1 MKDKIFR
8 PFNSSI
14 KIKIEGKDVKRFIRM
29 LYRSGIYFE
38 EISLDHGS
46 AYIKVDKKNYKKL
59 NEIKTSYNIEVIEL
73 FGISKFNHLIRS
85 NFISF
90 QFFLLYFL
98 SNIIFDVEVIHN
110 DKYIRDLLYSE
121 LDKYNIKKYNFV
133 KKYEYVQK
141 VKNEILNNYKNDI
154 EWLEIERVGTVYKIR
169 VDKRIIN
176 NIKQDGQNRHVVAK
190 KNGIIMR
197 IVAEK
202 GEIVKKVY
210 DYVRAGDII
219 ISGEIYKN
227 KEVIGQTSASG
238 DVYAEVWYKVKVE
251 MPISYKE
258 EALTGRSKNVIN
270 ISFLDKNINI
280 FDFHRYNNSKKE
292 GNTILSDF
300 FGMFT
305 IKYNKEYEINV
316 KDEVNNIISEEFA
329 FKMARKKIEDQLG
342 RGEYIISQKKLKT
355 VINNSTI
362 ITEVFFKV
370 YENTLCCFWS

>member
-1 MKDKIFR
+1 MFES
-8 PFNSSI
+8 FY

-38 EISLDHGS
+38 EISLDRGS
-46 AYIKVDKKNYKKL
+46 AYIKVDKDNYKKL
-59 NEIKTSYNIEVIEL
+59 KDIKTSYNIEVIEL
-73 FGISKFNHLIRS
+73 FGISKFKHLIKT
-85 NFISF
+85 NFIF
-90 QFFLLYFL
+90 LIFTALGIFLLYFL

-121 LDKYNIKKYNFV
+121 LDKYNIKKFNFV

-154 EWLEIERVGTVYKIR
+154 EWLEIERVGTLYNIR

-219 ISGEIYKN
+219 ISGDIYKN

-258 EALTGRSKNVIN
+258 EALTGRSKKVIN
-270 ISFLDKNINI
+270 VSFLDKNINI

-292 GNTILSDF
+292 ENTILSDF

-305 IKYNKEYEINV
+305 IKYNKEYEINI

-370 YENTLCCFWS
+370 YENISSYSYF

>member
-1 MKDKIFR
+1 MFES
-8 PFNSSI
+8 FY

-38 EISLDHGS
+38 EISLDRGS
-46 AYIKVDKKNYKKL
+46 AYIKVDKDNYKKL
-59 NEIKTSYNIEVIEL
+59 KDIKTSYNIEVIEL
-73 FGISKFNHLIRS
+73 FGISKFKHLIKT
-85 NFISF
+85 NFIF
-90 QFFLLYFL
+90 LIFTALGIFLLYFL

-121 LDKYNIKKYNFV
+121 LDKYNIKKFSFV

-154 EWLEIERVGTVYKIR
+154 EWLEIERVGTLYNIR

-219 ISGEIYKN
+219 ISGDIYKN

-258 EALTGRSKNVIN
+258 EALTGRSKKVIN

-292 GNTILSDF
+292 ENTILSDF

-370 YENTLCCFWS
+370 YENISSYSYF

>member
-1 MKDKIFR
+1 MFES
-8 PFNSSI
+8 FY

-46 AYIKVDKKNYKKL
+46 AYIKVDKENYKKL
-59 NEIKTSYNIEVIEL
+59 KDIKTSYNIEVIEL
-73 FGISKFNHLIRS
+73 FGISKFKHLIKT
-85 NFISF
+85 NFIF
-90 QFFLLYFL
+90 LIFTAFGIFLLYFL

-154 EWLEIERVGTVYKIR
+154 EWLEIERVGAVYKIR

-329 FKMARKKIEDQLG
+329 FKMARKKIEDQLV

-370 YENTLCCFWS
+370 YENISSYSYF

>member
-1 MKDKIFR
+1 MFES
-8 PFNSSI
+8 FY

-38 EISLDHGS
+38 EISLDRGS
-46 AYIKVDKKNYKKL
+46 AYIKVDKENYKKL
-59 NEIKTSYNIEVIEL
+59 KDIKTSYNIEVIEL
-73 FGISKFNHLIRS
+73 FGISKFKHLIKT
-85 NFISF
+85 NFIF
-90 QFFLLYFL
+90 LIFTVLGIFLLYFL

-121 LDKYNIKKYNFV
+121 LDKYNIKKFSFV

-154 EWLEIERVGTVYKIR
+154 EWLEIERVGTLYNIR

-219 ISGEIYKN
+219 ISGDIYKN

-258 EALTGRSKNVIN
+258 EALTGRSKKVIN
-270 ISFLDKNINI
+270 VSFLDKNINI

-292 GNTILSDF
+292 ENTILSDF

-370 YENTLCCFWS
+370 YENISSYSYF

>member
-1 MKDKIFR
+1 MFES
-8 PFNSSI
+8 FY

-46 AYIKVDKKNYKKL
+46 AYIKVDKENYKKL
-59 NEIKTSYNIEVIEL
+59 KDIKTSYNIEVIEL
-73 FGISKFNHLIRS
+73 FGISKFKHLIKT
-85 NFISF
+85 NFIF
-90 QFFLLYFL
+90 LIFTAFGIFLLYFL

-154 EWLEIERVGTVYKIR
+154 EWLEIERVGAVYKIR

-370 YENTLCCFWS
+370 YENISSYSYF

>member
-1 MKDKIFR
+1 MFES
-8 PFNSSI
+8 FY

-46 AYIKVDKKNYKKL
+46 AYIKVDKENYKKF
-59 NEIKTSYNIEVIEL
+59 NDIKTSYNIEVIEL

-85 NFISF
+85 NFIF
-90 QFFLLYFL
+90 LVFTAFGIFLLYFL

-370 YENTLCCFWS
+370 YENISSYSYF

>member
-1 MKDKIFR
+1 MFES
-8 PFNSSI
+8 FY

-46 AYIKVDKKNYKKL
+46 AYIKVDKENYKKL
-59 NEIKTSYNIEVIEL
+59 KDIKTSYNIEVIEL
-73 FGISKFNHLIRS
+73 FGISKFKHLIKT
-85 NFISF
+85 NFIF
-90 QFFLLYFL
+90 LIFTAFGIFLLYFL

-154 EWLEIERVGTVYKIR
+154 EWLEIERVGAVYKIR

-219 ISGEIYKN
+219 MSGEIYKN

-370 YENTLCCFWS
+370 YENISSYSYF

>member
-1 MKDKIFR
+1 MFES
-8 PFNSSI
+8 FY

-38 EISLDHGS
+38 EISLDRGS
-46 AYIKVDKKNYKKL
+46 AYIKVDKDNYKKL
-59 NEIKTSYNIEVIEL
+59 KNIKTSYNIEVIEL
-73 FGISKFNHLIRS
+73 FGISKFKHLIKT
-85 NFISF
+85 NFLFLFFTVLGI
-90 QFFLLYFL
+90 FLLYFL

-121 LDKYNIKKYNFV
+121 LDKYNIKKFSFV

-154 EWLEIERVGTVYKIR
+154 EWLEIERVGTLYNIR

-219 ISGEIYKN
+219 ISGDIYKN

-258 EALTGRSKNVIN
+258 EALTGRSKKVIN
-270 ISFLDKNINI
+270 VSFLDKNINI

-292 GNTILSDF
+292 ENTILSDF

-342 RGEYIISQKKLKT
+342 HGEYIISQKKLKT

-370 YENTLCCFWS
+370 YENISSYSYF

>member
-1 MKDKIFR
+1 MFES
-8 PFNSSI
+8 FY

-46 AYIKVDKKNYKKL
+46 AYIKVDKENYKKF
-59 NEIKTSYNIEVIEL
+59 NDIKTSYNIEVIEL

-85 NFISF
+85 NFIF
-90 QFFLLYFL
+90 LIFTAFGIFLLYFL

-154 EWLEIERVGTVYKIR
+154 EWLEIERVGAVYKIR

-370 YENTLCCFWS
+370 YENISSYSYF

>member
-1 MKDKIFR
+1 MFES
-8 PFNSSI
+8 FY
-14 KIKIEGKDVKRFIRM
+14 KIKIEGKNVKRFIRM

-46 AYIKVDKKNYKKL
+46 AYIKVDKENYKKL
-59 NEIKTSYNIEVIEL
+59 KDIKTSYNIEVIEL

-85 NFISF
+85 NFIF
-90 QFFLLYFL
+90 LIFTALGIFLLYFL

-342 RGEYIISQKKLKT
+342 HGEYIISQKKLKT

-370 YENTLCCFWS
+370 YENISSYSYF

>member
-1 MKDKIFR
+1 MFES
-8 PFNSSI
+8 FY

-59 NEIKTSYNIEVIEL
+59 KDIKTSYNIEIIEL

-85 NFISF
+85 NFIF
-90 QFFLLYFL
+90 LIFTTFGIFLLYFL

-370 YENTLCCFWS
+370 YENISSYSYF

>member
-1 MKDKIFR
+1 MFES
-8 PFNSSI
+8 FY

-46 AYIKVDKKNYKKL
+46 AYIKVDKENYKKF
-59 NEIKTSYNIEVIEL
+59 NDIKTSYNIEVIEL

-85 NFISF
+85 NFIF
-90 QFFLLYFL
+90 LVFTAFGIFLLYFL

-154 EWLEIERVGTVYKIR
+154 EWLEIERVGTFYKIR

-370 YENTLCCFWS
+370 YENISSYSYF

>member
-1 MKDKIFR
+1 MFES
-8 PFNSSI
+8 FY

-46 AYIKVDKKNYKKL
+46 AYIKVDKENYKKL
-59 NEIKTSYNIEVIEL
+59 KDIKTSYNIEVIEL
-73 FGISKFNHLIRS
+73 FGISKFKHLIKT
-85 NFISF
+85 NFIF
-90 QFFLLYFL
+90 LIFTAFGIFLLYFL

-154 EWLEIERVGTVYKIR
+154 EWLEIERVGAVYKIR

-362 ITEVFFKV
+362 IIEVFFKV
-370 YENTLCCFWS
+370 YENISSYSYF

>member
-1 MKDKIFR
+1 MFES
-8 PFNSSI
+8 FY

-38 EISLDHGS
+38 EISLDRGS
-46 AYIKVDKKNYKKL
+46 AYIKVDKDNYKKL
-59 NEIKTSYNIEVIEL
+59 KDIKTSYNIEVIEL
-73 FGISKFNHLIRS
+73 FGISKFKHLIKT
-85 NFISF
+85 NFIF
-90 QFFLLYFL
+90 LIFTALGIFLLYFL

-121 LDKYNIKKYNFV
+121 LDKYNIKKFNFV

-154 EWLEIERVGTVYKIR
+154 EWLEIERVGTLYNIR

-219 ISGEIYKN
+219 ISGDIYKN

-258 EALTGRSKNVIN
+258 EALTGRSKKVIN
-270 ISFLDKNINI
+270 VSFLNKNINI

-292 GNTILSDF
+292 ENTILSDF

-305 IKYNKEYEINV
+305 IKYNKEYEINI

-370 YENTLCCFWS
+370 YENISSYSYF

>member
-1 MKDKIFR
+1 M
-8 PFNSSI
+8 
-14 KIKIEGKDVKRFIRM
+14 
-29 LYRSGIYFE
+29 
-38 EISLDHGS
+38 
-46 AYIKVDKKNYKKL
+46 
-59 NEIKTSYNIEVIEL
+59 
-73 FGISKFNHLIRS
+73 
-85 NFISF
+85 
-90 QFFLLYFL
+90 
-98 SNIIFDVEVIHN
+98 
-110 DKYIRDLLYSE
+110 
-121 LDKYNIKKYNFV
+121 
-133 KKYEYVQK
+133 
-141 VKNEILNNYKNDI
+141 
-154 EWLEIERVGTVYKIR
+154 
-169 VDKRIIN
+169 
-176 NIKQDGQNRHVVAK
+176 
-190 KNGIIMR
+190 
-197 IVAEK
+197 
-202 GEIVKKVY
+202 
-210 DYVRAGDII
+210 
-219 ISGEIYKN
+219 
-227 KEVIGQTSASG
+227 
-238 DVYAEVWYKVKVE
+238 KVE

-370 YENTLCCFWS
+370 YENISSYSYF

>member
-1 MKDKIFR
+1 MFES
-8 PFNSSI
+8 FY

-46 AYIKVDKKNYKKL
+46 AYIKVDKENYKKF
-59 NEIKTSYNIEVIEL
+59 NDIKTSYNIEVIEL

-85 NFISF
+85 NFIF
-90 QFFLLYFL
+90 LIFTAFGIFLLYFL

-238 DVYAEVWYKVKVE
+238 DVYAEVWYKVKVG

-370 YENTLCCFWS
+370 YENISSYSYF

>member
-1 MKDKIFR
+1 MFES
-8 PFNSSI
+8 FY

-38 EISLDHGS
+38 EISLDRGS
-46 AYIKVDKKNYKKL
+46 AYIKVDKDNYKKL
-59 NEIKTSYNIEVIEL
+59 KNIKTSYNIEVIEL
-73 FGISKFNHLIRS
+73 FGISKFKHLIKT
-85 NFISF
+85 NFIF
-90 QFFLLYFL
+90 LIFTALGIFLLYFL

-121 LDKYNIKKYNFV
+121 LDKYNIKKFNFV

-370 YENTLCCFWS
+370 YENISSYSYF

>member
-1 MKDKIFR
+1 MFES
-8 PFNSSI
+8 FY

-46 AYIKVDKKNYKKL
+46 AYIKVDKENYKKL
-59 NEIKTSYNIEVIEL
+59 KDIKTSYNIEVIEL

-85 NFISF
+85 NFIF
-90 QFFLLYFL
+90 LIFTALGIFLLYFL

-370 YENTLCCFWS
+370 YENISSYSYF

>member
-1 MKDKIFR
+1 MFES
-8 PFNSSI
+8 FY

-38 EISLDHGS
+38 EISLDRGS
-46 AYIKVDKKNYKKL
+46 AYIKVDKDNYKKL
-59 NEIKTSYNIEVIEL
+59 KNIKTSYNIEVIEL
-73 FGISKFNHLIRS
+73 FGISKFKHLIKT
-85 NFISF
+85 NFIF
-90 QFFLLYFL
+90 LIFTVLGIFLLYFL

-121 LDKYNIKKYNFV
+121 LDKYNIKKFSFV

-154 EWLEIERVGTVYKIR
+154 EWLEIERVGTLYNIR

-219 ISGEIYKN
+219 ISGDIYKN

-258 EALTGRSKNVIN
+258 EALTGRSKKVIN
-270 ISFLDKNINI
+270 VSFLDKNINI

-292 GNTILSDF
+292 ENTILSDF
-300 FGMFT
+300 FGMFA

-370 YENTLCCFWS
+370 YENISSYSYF

>member
-1 MKDKIFR
+1 MFES
-8 PFNSSI
+8 FY

-38 EISLDHGS
+38 EISLDRGS
-46 AYIKVDKKNYKKL
+46 AYIKVDKDNYKKL
-59 NEIKTSYNIEVIEL
+59 KDVKTSYNIEVIEL
-73 FGISKFNHLIRS
+73 FGISKFKHLIKT
-85 NFISF
+85 NFIF
-90 QFFLLYFL
+90 LIFTALGIFLLYFL

-121 LDKYNIKKYNFV
+121 LDKYNIKKFNFV

-154 EWLEIERVGTVYKIR
+154 EWLEIERVGTLYNIR

-219 ISGEIYKN
+219 ISGDIYKN

-251 MPISYKE
+251 IPISYKE
-258 EALTGRSKNVIN
+258 EALTGRSKKVIN
-270 ISFLDKNINI
+270 VSFLDKNINI

-292 GNTILSDF
+292 ENTILSDF

-305 IKYNKEYEINV
+305 IKYNKEYEINI

-370 YENTLCCFWS
+370 YENISSYSYF

>member
-1 MKDKIFR
+1 MFES
-8 PFNSSI
+8 FY

-38 EISLDHGS
+38 EISLDRGS
-46 AYIKVDKKNYKKL
+46 AYIKVDKDNYKKL
-59 NEIKTSYNIEVIEL
+59 KDVKTSYNIEVIEL
-73 FGISKFNHLIRS
+73 FGISKFKHLIKT
-85 NFISF
+85 NFIF
-90 QFFLLYFL
+90 LIFTALGIFLLYFL

-121 LDKYNIKKYNFV
+121 LDKYNIKKFNFV

-154 EWLEIERVGTVYKIR
+154 EWLEIERVGTLYNIR

-219 ISGEIYKN
+219 ISGDIYKN

-258 EALTGRSKNVIN
+258 EALTGRSKKVIN
-270 ISFLDKNINI
+270 VSFLDKNINI

-292 GNTILSDF
+292 ENTILSDF

-305 IKYNKEYEINV
+305 IKYNKEYEINI

-370 YENTLCCFWS
+370 YENISSYSYF

>member
-1 MKDKIFR
+1 MFES
-8 PFNSSI
+8 FY

-46 AYIKVDKKNYKKL
+46 AHIKVDKENYKKF
-59 NEIKTSYNIEVIEL
+59 NDIKTSYNIEVIEL

-85 NFISF
+85 NFIF
-90 QFFLLYFL
+90 LIFTAFGIFLLYFL

-370 YENTLCCFWS
+370 YENISSYSYF

>member
-1 MKDKIFR
+1 MFES
-8 PFNSSI
+8 FY

-38 EISLDHGS
+38 EISLDRGS
-46 AYIKVDKKNYKKL
+46 AYIKVDKDNYKKL
-59 NEIKTSYNIEVIEL
+59 KDVKTSYNIEVIEL
-73 FGISKFNHLIRS
+73 FGISKFKHLIKT
-85 NFISF
+85 NFIF
-90 QFFLLYFL
+90 LIFTALGIFLLYFL

-110 DKYIRDLLYSE
+110 DKYIRELLYSE
-121 LDKYNIKKYNFV
+121 LDKYNIKKFNFV

-154 EWLEIERVGTVYKIR
+154 EWLEIERVGTLYNIR

-219 ISGEIYKN
+219 ISGDIYKN

-258 EALTGRSKNVIN
+258 EALTGRSKKVIN
-270 ISFLDKNINI
+270 VSFLDKNINI

-292 GNTILSDF
+292 ENTILSDF

-305 IKYNKEYEINV
+305 IKYNKEYEINI

-370 YENTLCCFWS
+370 YENISSYSYF

>member
-1 MKDKIFR
+1 MFES
-8 PFNSSI
+8 FY

-46 AYIKVDKKNYKKL
+46 AYIKVDKENYKKF
-59 NEIKTSYNIEVIEL
+59 NDIKTSYNIEVIEL

-85 NFISF
+85 NFIF
-90 QFFLLYFL
+90 LVFTAFGIFLLYFL

-300 FGMFT
+300 FGMFI

-370 YENTLCCFWS
+370 YENISSYSYF

>member
-1 MKDKIFR
+1 MFES
-8 PFNSSI
+8 FY

-85 NFISF
+85 NFIF
-90 QFFLLYFL
+90 LIFTAFGIFLLYFL

-154 EWLEIERVGTVYKIR
+154 EWLEIERVGTFYKIR

-370 YENTLCCFWS
+370 YENISSYSYF

>member
-1 MKDKIFR
+1 MFES
-8 PFNSSI
+8 FY

-46 AYIKVDKKNYKKL
+46 AYIKVDKENYKKF
-59 NEIKTSYNIEVIEL
+59 NDIKTSYNIEVIEL

-85 NFISF
+85 NFIF
-90 QFFLLYFL
+90 LVFTAFGIFLLYFL

-154 EWLEIERVGTVYKIR
+154 EWLEIERVGTGYKIR

-370 YENTLCCFWS
+370 YENISSYSYF

>member
-1 MKDKIFR
+1 MFES
-8 PFNSSI
+8 FY

-38 EISLDHGS
+38 EISLDRGS
-46 AYIKVDKKNYKKL
+46 AYIKVDKDNYKKL
-59 NEIKTSYNIEVIEL
+59 KNIKTSYNIEVIEL
-73 FGISKFNHLIRS
+73 FGISKFKHLIKT
-85 NFISF
+85 NFIF
-90 QFFLLYFL
+90 LIFTVLGIFLLYFL

-121 LDKYNIKKYNFV
+121 LDKYNIKKFSFV

-154 EWLEIERVGTVYKIR
+154 EWLEIERVGTLYNIR

-219 ISGEIYKN
+219 ISGDIYKN

-258 EALTGRSKNVIN
+258 EALTGRNKRVIN

-292 GNTILSDF
+292 ENTILSDF
-300 FGMFT
+300 FGMFA

-370 YENTLCCFWS
+370 YENISSYSYF

>member
-1 MKDKIFR
+1 MFES
-8 PFNSSI
+8 FY

-46 AYIKVDKKNYKKL
+46 AYIKVDKENYKKL
-59 NEIKTSYNIEVIEL
+59 KDIKTSYNIEVIEL
-73 FGISKFNHLIRS
+73 FGISKFKHLIKT
-85 NFISF
+85 NFIF
-90 QFFLLYFL
+90 LIFTAFGIFLLYFL

-370 YENTLCCFWS
+370 YENISSYSYF

>member
-1 MKDKIFR
+1 MFES
-8 PFNSSI
+8 FY

-38 EISLDHGS
+38 ELSLDHGS
-46 AYIKVDKKNYKKL
+46 AYIKVDKENYKKL
-59 NEIKTSYNIEVIEL
+59 KDIKTSYNIEVIEL
-73 FGISKFNHLIRS
+73 FGISKFKHLIKT
-85 NFISF
+85 NFIF
-90 QFFLLYFL
+90 LIFTAFGIFLLYFL

-370 YENTLCCFWS
+370 YENISSYSYF

>member
-1 MKDKIFR
+1 MFES
-8 PFNSSI
+8 FY
-14 KIKIEGKDVKRFIRM
+14 KIKIEGKNVKRFIRM

-46 AYIKVDKKNYKKL
+46 AYIKVDKENYKKL
-59 NEIKTSYNIEVIEL
+59 KDIKTSYNIEVIEL
-73 FGISKFNHLIRS
+73 FGISKFKHLIKT
-85 NFISF
+85 NFIF
-90 QFFLLYFL
+90 LIFTAFGIFLLYFL

-370 YENTLCCFWS
+370 YENISSYSYF

>member
-1 MKDKIFR
+1 MFES
-8 PFNSSI
+8 FY

-46 AYIKVDKKNYKKL
+46 AYIKVDKENYKKF
-59 NEIKTSYNIEVIEL
+59 NDIKTSYNIEVIEL

-85 NFISF
+85 NFIF
-90 QFFLLYFL
+90 LIFTAFGIFLLYFL

-342 RGEYIISQKKLKT
+342 RGEYIISQKKL
-355 VINNSTI
+355 
-362 ITEVFFKV
+362 
-370 YENTLCCFWS
+370 

>member
-1 MKDKIFR
+1 MFES
-8 PFNSSI
+8 FY

-46 AYIKVDKKNYKKL
+46 AYIKVDKENYKKF
-59 NEIKTSYNIEVIEL
+59 NDIKTSYNIEVIEL

-85 NFISF
+85 NFIF
-90 QFFLLYFL
+90 LIFIAFGIFLLYFL

-110 DKYIRDLLYSE
+110 DKHIRDLLYSE

-154 EWLEIERVGTVYKIR
+154 EWLEIERVGTFYKIR

-370 YENTLCCFWS
+370 YENISSYSYF

>member
-1 MKDKIFR
+1 MFES
-8 PFNSSI
+8 FY
-14 KIKIEGKDVKRFIRM
+14 KIKIEGKNVKRFIRM

-46 AYIKVDKKNYKKL
+46 AYIKVDKENYKKL
-59 NEIKTSYNIEVIEL
+59 KDIKTSYNIEVIEL
-73 FGISKFNHLIRS
+73 FGISKFKHLIKT
-85 NFISF
+85 NFIF
-90 QFFLLYFL
+90 LIFTAFGIFLLYFL

-258 EALTGRSKNVIN
+258 ESLTGRSKNVIN

-370 YENTLCCFWS
+370 YENISSYSYF

>member
-1 MKDKIFR
+1 MFES
-8 PFNSSI
+8 FY

-38 EISLDHGS
+38 EISLDRGS
-46 AYIKVDKKNYKKL
+46 AYIKVDKDNYKKL
-59 NEIKTSYNIEVIEL
+59 KDVKTSYNIEVIEL
-73 FGISKFNHLIRS
+73 FGISKFKHLIKT
-85 NFISF
+85 NFIF
-90 QFFLLYFL
+90 LIFTALGIFLLYFL

-121 LDKYNIKKYNFV
+121 LDKYNIKKFNFV

-154 EWLEIERVGTVYKIR
+154 EWLEIERVGTLYNIR

-219 ISGEIYKN
+219 ISGDIYKN

-258 EALTGRSKNVIN
+258 EALTGRSKKVIN
-270 ISFLDKNINI
+270 VSFLDKNINI
-280 FDFHRYNNSKKE
+280 FDIHRYNNSKKE
-292 GNTILSDF
+292 ENTILSDF

-305 IKYNKEYEINV
+305 IKYNKEYEINI

-370 YENTLCCFWS
+370 YENISSYSYF

>member
-1 MKDKIFR
+1 MFES
-8 PFNSSI
+8 FY

-38 EISLDHGS
+38 EIILDHGS
-46 AYIKVDKKNYKKL
+46 AYIKVDKENYKKF
-59 NEIKTSYNIEVIEL
+59 NDIKTSYNIEVIEL

-85 NFISF
+85 NFIF
-90 QFFLLYFL
+90 LIFTAFGIFLLYFL

-154 EWLEIERVGTVYKIR
+154 EWLEIERVGAVYKIR

-370 YENTLCCFWS
+370 YENISSYSYF

>member
-1 MKDKIFR
+1 MFES
-8 PFNSSI
+8 FY

-46 AYIKVDKKNYKKL
+46 AHIKVDKENYKKF
-59 NEIKTSYNIEVIEL
+59 NDIKTSYNIEVIEL

-85 NFISF
+85 NFIF
-90 QFFLLYFL
+90 LIFTAFGIFLLYFL

-190 KNGIIMR
+190 KNGIIMC

-370 YENTLCCFWS
+370 YENISSYSYF

>member
-1 MKDKIFR
+1 M
-8 PFNSSI
+8 
-14 KIKIEGKDVKRFIRM
+14 
-29 LYRSGIYFE
+29 
-38 EISLDHGS
+38 
-46 AYIKVDKKNYKKL
+46 
-59 NEIKTSYNIEVIEL
+59 
-73 FGISKFNHLIRS
+73 
-85 NFISF
+85 
-90 QFFLLYFL
+90 
-98 SNIIFDVEVIHN
+98 
-110 DKYIRDLLYSE
+110 
-121 LDKYNIKKYNFV
+121 
-133 KKYEYVQK
+133 
-141 VKNEILNNYKNDI
+141 
-154 EWLEIERVGTVYKIR
+154 
-169 VDKRIIN
+169 
-176 NIKQDGQNRHVVAK
+176 
-190 KNGIIMR
+190 
-197 IVAEK
+197 
-202 GEIVKKVY
+202 
-210 DYVRAGDII
+210 
-219 ISGEIYKN
+219 
-227 KEVIGQTSASG
+227 
-238 DVYAEVWYKVKVE
+238 YAEVWYKVKVE

-370 YENTLCCFWS
+370 YENISSYSYF